1 MDHKPVILMVTIT
14 CLKSKSYSYSLK
26 QGVLSEHIIKNII
39 SDKMADE
46 EENQRS
52 MSDRK
57 CSLPVLSRSQEKVR
71 KSSLVTIR
79 TGIRKT
85 SAVSF
90 EEKNTMIDIE
100 ESGDVFVEDKNEVE
114 DTLGDLREAKCDE
127 EGRYFVD

>member
-1 MDHKPVILMVTIT
+1 
-14 CLKSKSYSYSLK
+14 
-26 QGVLSEHIIKNII
+26 
-39 SDKMADE
+39 MADE

-52 MSDRK
+52 VSDRK

-90 EEKNTMIDIE
+90 EEKNTMIEIE
-100 ESGDVFVEDKNEVE
+100 ESGDVFVEDKNEIE
-114 DTLGDLREAKCDE
+114 DTLEDLREAKCDE
-127 EGRYFVD
+127 EGRYFVDYI